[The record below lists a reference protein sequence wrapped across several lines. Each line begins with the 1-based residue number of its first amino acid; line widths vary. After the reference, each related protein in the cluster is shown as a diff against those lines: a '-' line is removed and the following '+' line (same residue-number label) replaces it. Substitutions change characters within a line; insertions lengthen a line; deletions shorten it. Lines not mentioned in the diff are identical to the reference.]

1 MTDERLDRRQL
12 LVRGGLVAGATAVA
26 GAGGYVVAREVSD
39 SDGSAD
45 AAPPARTAADDGELF
60 ALDPGYTNLTTFLL
74 ASHPRPVRDAIER
87 HRQGL
92 DAGTALYLRQAEPAF
107 EEEARAAAADYLG
120 AGPEEVALTDSTTMG
135 VALVYARLRA
145 ERGDE
150 ILTTEH
156 DFYATHESL
165 RLRAALDGV
174 EVRRVRL
181 YPLDRPET
189 ASADAIV
196 SALVGGITPRTRAV
210 ALTWVHSSSGVKLP
224 LREIADAVAQAN
236 DGRDESERVLLC
248 VDGIHGFGVEDASP
262 VDLGVDIFA
271 SGCHKWLFGPRGTG
285 LVWAS
290 AQAWGRLRPTIPTFA
305 GEAYAAW
312 LFGGLP
318 TDVAPGA
325 LNTPGGFHSFEHR
338 WALAEA
344 FALHAAEL
352 GGRAEVAARTHAL
365 ARRLKEGL
373 ADIDGVAVKTP
384 LGEELSAGLVCA
396 DLEALPARDA
406 VDRLREEHKVVA
418 SVTPYATE
426 YLRFG
431 PSVANTE
438 DDVDRTLEAVAAL
451 A

>member
-1 MTDERLDRRQL
+1 MTDGRLDRRQL

-26 GAGGYVVAREVSD
+26 GAGGYVVAREVTG
-39 SDGSAD
+39 SDGSAE
-45 AAPPARTAADDGELF
+45 AAPAASAPADEGGLF
-60 ALDPGYTNLTTFLL
+60 ALDPEYTNLTTFLL

-92 DAGTALYLRQAEPAF
+92 DAGTALYLREAEPAY
-107 EEEARAAAADYLG
+107 EEQARAAAADYLG
-120 AGPEEVALTDSTTMG
+120 VGPEEIALTDSTTMG

-145 ERGDE
+145 EPGDE

-189 ASADAIV
+189 ASTDEIV
-196 SALVGGITPRTRAV
+196 SALAGGITTKTRAI

-224 LREIADAVAQAN
+224 LREIADAVAGAN
-236 DGRDESERVLLC
+236 DGRHPAERILLC

-262 VDLGVDIFA
+262 ADLGADVFA

-290 AQAWGRLRPTIPTFA
+290 SHAWERLRPTVPTFDGA
-305 GEAYAAW
+305 AYVAW
-312 LFGGLP
+312 LLGRLP

-338 WALAEA
+338 WALTEA
-344 FALHAAEL
+344 FALHAGEL

-373 ADIDGVAVKTP
+373 AEIDGVTVKTP
-384 LGEELSAGLVCA
+384 LDEGLSAGLVCA
-396 DLEALPARDA
+396 DLQALPAREA

-438 DDVDRTLEAVAAL
+438 DDVDRALEAVAAL